1 MDIRDKVGQRLK
13 QLRKEKGVTQE
24 KLSFASDVDK
34 TYISE
39 VENGKRNISM
49 INLEKLV
56 VTLGGSLRT
65 FFDHPDFG

>member
-1 MDIRDKVGQRLK
+1 MDRNMGL
-13 QLRKEKGVTQE
+13 TN
-24 KLSFASDVDK
+24 DVDK